1 MDDLYH
7 DSTFDENDDSY
18 EHHDID
24 LLTGKLRC
32 FRKARATCTVLLH
45 LVNSNKYRSL
55 RLLLLKSKRRYRNLL
70 RRFPNNRIY
79 NGMYGFIERTLI
91 VMYNNQNFDGMKE
104 ILEWRIEDIKTKM
117 GRLYVLVNN
126 HVEPNAFADITTQ
139 TNTAVNN
146 AANIM
151 NGMRGRGRGRGRGI
165 GF

>member
-1 MDDLYH
+1 
-7 DSTFDENDDSY
+7 
-18 EHHDID
+18 
-24 LLTGKLRC
+24 
-32 FRKARATCTVLLH
+32 
-45 LVNSNKYRSL
+45 
-55 RLLLLKSKRRYRNLL
+55 
-70 RRFPNNRIY
+70 
-79 NGMYGFIERTLI
+79 MYGFIERTLI